1 MCGRGKKTIG
11 WMERIKREAL
21 RRRKKCVLGGDK
33 VKTEFSFPLFYAF
46 SVKSARRKRAPLAKK
61 RTQRNAFLC
70 ENEFY
75 FRKFFSAWWTA
86 WAIKEST
93 FKCNTEKQI
102 KNQMK

>member
-1 MCGRGKKTIG
+1 
-11 WMERIKREAL
+11 MERIKREAL

-61 RTQRNAFLC
+61 KRTQRNAFLC

-75 FRKFFSAWWTA
+75 FRKFFSAW
-86 WAIKEST
+86 
-93 FKCNTEKQI
+93 
-102 KNQMK
+102 